1 MDRQR
6 LIQTA
11 REDLAHAKAGTIQ
24 QTPSHV
30 EVPADHYVDET
41 RWQQEIKQ
49 IFKRVPLMLATSAE
63 IPEINDYKAMTVL
76 GVPLIISRDE
86 NREVRAFFNVCS
98 HRGAQIMPEGRGN
111 THRFTCPYHAW
122 TYNLSG
128 QLTGVFAE
136 KDFGAVD
143 RSCYQL
149 TPMMCLERAGLI
161 WVHLDPEPKLPIE
174 DFLCQYDEALA
185 GFNFENWHYFDSQV
199 VRGPNWKI
207 AYDGYLDIYHLPI
220 LHKATFGSDFP
231 HRANYYPWGP
241 HQRVSGPNPGLIE
254 FEHLPDEEWPLE
266 AAMGGV
272 WTIFP
277 HISIASFDG
286 GGRGVLLSQLFP
298 GETVGESIT
307 VQHYLLQNKPDEE
320 GEKGAREQFKFLRYV
335 VEEEDYATGLK
346 QQVALASG
354 AKKVVT
360 FGKNEGGGSRFHAW
374 VDLLLQTPDQ
384 ELGALFKNPVDPLLS
399 E

>member
-1 MDRQR
+1 MSRAQ
-6 LIQTA
+6 LINMA
-11 REDLAHAKAGTIQ
+11 RHNIAHAKAGTIEQ
-24 QTPSHV
+24 APDIV
-30 EVPADHYVDET
+30 KVPVQNYFDPD
-41 RWQQEIKQ
+41 RWQLEMDR
-49 IFKRVPLMLATSAE
+49 IFQRMPLLLAMTDE
-63 IPEINDYKAMTVL
+63 LRNPGDYKAMEAVGMPVL
-76 GVPLIISRDE
+76 LSRGEDG
-86 NREVRAFFNVCS
+86 EVRAFVNMCR
-98 HRGAQIMPEGRGN
+98 HRGAQVMLPGCGN

-149 TPMMCLERAGLI
+149 TPMVCLERAGLI

-241 HQRVSGPNPGLIE
+241 HQRVSGPNPGLID
-254 FEHLPDEEWPLE
+254 FEHLADDEWPLE

-298 GETVGESIT
+298 GEAVGESIT
-307 VQHYLLQNKPDEE
+307 VQHYLLQNKPDAE
-320 GEKGAREQFKFLRYV
+320 GEKGAKEQFKFLRYV

-384 ELGALFKNPVDPLLS
+384 ELGALFKNPFDPLLS